1 MKTGGIHYSKDL
13 KEKILS
19 AIENGESPS
28 DISTKFGIGR
38 ASIYR
43 WKNRKSK
50 TNKLDRLQLPGSG
63 KTPTLSLKQVNRML
77 NLLAKPASAYGYET
91 DLWSASNVRTL
102 IKDKLNVS
110 LHRTTVYRML
120 TEQKYSSK
128 KPEFR
133 WKEADLAKQSLW
145 IKNTVPAIKRY
156 VKRNNAIL
164 FFADESAVSLSSPKG
179 RTWGP
184 IGQTTILKRTAKKG
198 KLSVISAISPSNRLL
213 FSVKRSN
220 IKSSDVKDFLK
231 QLMKTHK
238 GRKIVVVLDNATAHH
253 SKQVK
258 ELEQASENLK
268 LFFLPAYSPE
278 WNPDE
283 KVWNHLKSIEL
294 AGHNAKN
301 LDDLENITRK
311 KMHKIAR
318 TPKLLRG
325 IFMRCEVS
333 KFFIKMSH
341 F

>member
-1 MKTGGIHYSKDL
+1 MKKGGIHYSKDL
-13 KEKILS
+13 KEKIVS
-19 AIENGESPS
+19 AIEKGDSPS
-28 DISTKFGIGR
+28 DISSKFGIGR

-43 WKNRKSK
+43 WIDRKSK
-50 TNKLDRLQLPGSG
+50 TSSIDRLQSPGSG
-63 KTPTLSLKQVNRML
+63 KLPTLSVKQIDEML
-77 NLLAKPASAYGYET
+77 NLLAEPASSYGFES
-91 DLWSASNVRTL
+91 DLWSATKVRAL
-102 IKDKLNVS
+102 IKDKLKVS

-133 WKEADLAKQSLW
+133 WKEADLAKQNLW

-156 VKRNNAIL
+156 VTQNKAIL
-164 FFADESAVSLSSPKG
+164 FFLDESAISLSASNG

-184 IGQTTILKRTAKKG
+184 VGKTTILKRTAKKG
-198 KLSVISAISPSNRLL
+198 RLSVISAISPSNRLL
-213 FSVKRSN
+213 FSVKRNN
-220 IKSSDVKDFLK
+220 IKSNDVKDFLN
-231 QLMKTHK
+231 QLMKAHK
-238 GRKIVVVLDNATAHH
+238 GRKIVVVLDNASSHH
-253 SKQVK
+253 SKHVK
-258 ELEQASENLK
+258 NLEQASENLK
-268 LFFLPAYSPE
+268 IYYLPAYSPE

-301 LDDLENITRK
+301 LDDLEDITRK